1 VKTRDQQGFTLTE
14 LMVSTGLSL
23 MVLAAVYGVFRN
35 QTHTVK
41 GQEKKME
48 AQEYALNVID
58 MMVREIRNT
67 GYFPSGTA
75 CGGTASSAGIIA
87 VAATSLQIVYDNNST
102 GAACNELV
110 IAYSYISSTKNIT
123 RAVNG
128 GTAESI
134 TDGNVTAFQLAY
146 YPQQT
151 SGTAP
156 APFCVSSNNPSG
168 CSGTLGSNLTAVKK
182 ITVVVTVEPKS
193 TDVEFGSQSTVTM
206 SLTADLRNHGLP
218 S

>member
-1 VKTRDQQGFTLTE
+1 MKTRDQQGFTLTE

-58 MMVREIRNT
+58 MMLREIRNT

-87 VAATSLQIVYDNNST
+87 ADATSLQIVYDNNST

-110 IAYSYISSTKNIT
+110 IAYSYNSVTKNIT

-146 YPQQT
+146 YPQQI

-182 ITVVVTVEPKS
+182 ITVVVTVQPKS

-206 SLTADLRNHGLP
+206 SLTADLRNRGLA